1 MSYSDPRP
9 YCISAYHDFGAGGE
23 AMTFRG
29 PKGKQGTIKEIN
41 VDAFETFNAVSS
53 EAYIRLGSATSGY
66 EYVNMGLGTL
76 ADAANAQLTAVAAD
90 LVLEAL
96 PADTDVHI
104 TLVAPTG
111 GTPAGKAHY
120 HIMIEWY

>member
-41 VDAFETFNAVSS
+41 VDAFETFTNTTL
-53 EAYIRLGSATSGY
+53 EGFIRLGSAASGY
-66 EYVNMGLGTL
+66 EYVNMGLGIL
-76 ADAANAQLTAVAAD
+76 ADGANAQLTAVAAD

>member
-9 YCISAYHDFGAGGE
+9 YCISAYHDFGAASE

-41 VDAFETFNAVSS
+41 VDSFELFTNTTTEAF
-53 EAYIRLGSATSGY
+53 IRLGSAASGY

-76 ADAANAQLTAVAAD
+76 ADGANAQLTAVAAD

-96 PADTDVHI
+96 PADTDIHL

>member
-41 VDAFETFNAVSS
+41 VDSFELFTNTTTEAF
-53 EAYIRLGSATSGY
+53 IRLGSATSGY

-76 ADAANAQLTAVAAD
+76 ADAANAQLTAVDAD

-96 PADTDVHI
+96 PADTDIHL

-111 GTPAGKAHY
+111 GTPGGKAHY

>member
-29 PKGKQGTIKEIN
+29 PKGKQGTINEIS
-41 VDAFETFNAVSS
+41 VDAFETFTAVTT
-53 EAYIRLGSATSGY
+53 EAFVRLGSATSGY

-76 ADAANAQLTAVAAD
+76 ADAANVSMTAVAAD

>member
-29 PKGKQGTIKEIN
+29 PKGMQGTIKEIN
-41 VDAFETFNAVSS
+41 VDSFELFTNTTTEAF
-53 EAYIRLGSATSGY
+53 IRLGSATSGY

>member
-41 VDAFETFNAVSS
+41 VDSFELFTNTTTEAF
-53 EAYIRLGSATSGY
+53 IRLGSATSGY

-76 ADAANAQLTAVAAD
+76 ADAANAQLTAVDAD

-96 PADTDVHI
+96 PADTDVHL

-111 GTPAGKAHY
+111 GTPGGKAHY

>member
-29 PKGKQGTIKEIN
+29 PKGKQGTIKEIKGDSFELFTP
-41 VDAFETFNAVSS
+41 VTTDAC
-53 EAYIRLGSATSGY
+53 IRVGSATSGY
-66 EYVNMGLGTL
+66 EYENMGVGTL
-76 ADAANAQLTAVAAD
+76 ADAANVSMTAVAAD

>member
-41 VDAFETFNAVSS
+41 VDSFELFTAVTTEAF
-53 EAYIRLGSATSGY
+53 IRLGSATSGY

-76 ADAANAQLTAVAAD
+76 ADAANVSMTAVAAD

>member
-9 YCISAYHDFGAGGE
+9 YCISATHDFGAGGE

-41 VDAFETFNAVSS
+41 VDSYETFTSVTT
-53 EAYIRLGSATSGY
+53 EAFIRLGSATSGY

-76 ADAANAQLTAVAAD
+76 ADAANVSMTAVAAD

>member
-41 VDAFETFNAVSS
+41 VDAFEVFNAVSS
-53 EAYIRLGSATSGY
+53 EAFIRLGSAASGY

-76 ADAANAQLTAVAAD
+76 ADGANAQLTAVAAD

-111 GTPAGKAHY
+111 GTPTGKAHY

>member
-29 PKGKQGTIKEIN
+29 PKGKQGTIKEIS

-76 ADAANAQLTAVAAD
+76 ADAANVSMTAVAAD

>member
-29 PKGKQGTIKEIN
+29 PKGKQGTIKEIS
-41 VDAFETFNAVSS
+41 VDAFETFTAVTT
-53 EAYIRLGSATSGY
+53 EAFVRLGSATSGY

-76 ADAANAQLTAVAAD
+76 ADAANVSMTAVAAD